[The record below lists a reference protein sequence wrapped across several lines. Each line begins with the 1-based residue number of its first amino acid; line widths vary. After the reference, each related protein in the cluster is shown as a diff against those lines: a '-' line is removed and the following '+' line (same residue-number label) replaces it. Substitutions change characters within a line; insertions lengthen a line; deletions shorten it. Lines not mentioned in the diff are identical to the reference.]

1 MNPMNRR
8 GTEKPIEIFVALFVI
23 LAVALVMLKLF
34 QGQITE
40 KQAQLAQF
48 QQDQKV
54 KEVQDAVVLHCK
66 SLCTDASNNGCS
78 QQSLAALCLGGA
90 DEVLKAQG
98 VTYLALDQNNVMD
111 FNAKSFGGVGVCEDK
126 VYCFNGFV
134 DQCCNQ
140 KITPASCFA
149 ILRDFWKGQGYD
161 AATQNGLICSYLNR
175 GACTPTGAEAK
186 TAWWNTVNYPVCPN
200 IAS

>member
-1 MNPMNRR
+1 MNRMNRR

-40 KQAQLAQF
+40 KQAQLSQF
-48 QQDQKV
+48 QQEQKA
-54 KEVQDAVVLHCK
+54 KELKDSVVLKCK

-78 QQSLAALCLGGA
+78 QQSLAALCMGGA
-90 DEVLKAQG
+90 EEVLMAEG
-98 VTYLALDQNNVMD
+98 ITYLDLDQNNVMN
-111 FNAKSFGGVGVCEDK
+111 FNAKSFGGVGVCEDR

-140 KITPASCFA
+140 KITPAGCFA
-149 ILRDFWKGQGYD
+149 ILRSFWTTQMNYD

-175 GACTPTGAEAK
+175 GTCTPTAAEAN
-186 TAWWNTVNYPVCPN
+186 TAWWKTVLNYPTC
-200 IAS
+200 S